1 MTAIPGKWQITA
13 KLSKNLGQ
21 YTIRVCHAEV
31 AQPEVSPTPDLEEE
45 VGDFVARY
53 VLDKDSRFFEG

>member
-1 MTAIPGKWQITA
+1 
-13 KLSKNLGQ
+13 
-21 YTIRVCHAEV
+21 
-31 AQPEVSPTPDLEEE
+31 VSPTPDLEEE